1 MAKSQTAESTVPIN
15 LNPAVRSL
23 RPSATLAINEKSK
36 ELAGQGR
43 KIYRLGFGQS
53 PFPIPPSVV
62 AALQTN
68 AARKDYL
75 PVNGL
80 PELREAVADFH
91 RRNHRVATTGEDI
104 LIGPGSKELMFQLQL
119 CFQAELIVPS
129 PGWVSYEP
137 QAALLDLPRRWLH
150 TRKENG
156 WRMMPDELDRFC
168 QNGGGQARLLI
179 LNYPSNPTGVTFSD
193 EELASIAQVARRHK
207 LLVLSD
213 EIYGE
218 LNYTGNHVSL
228 ARHYPEGTIISS
240 GLSKWCGAGG
250 WRLGTFCF
258 PRELRWLLDA
268 MACVASETY
277 SAVCAPVQ
285 HAAVTAFQGGS
296 EIDNYLFQAR
306 RVLRSLSENVCDRL
320 NEACVDTIA
329 SEGGFYVFPDFARH
343 AETLRA
349 RGIKTSPELCE
360 RLLAET
366 CVALLPG
373 AEFGRPA
380 EELTCR
386 LAYVD
391 FDGERALTAADTL
404 ADDEEL
410 GERFLREHCGSAM
423 TAIDLIVN
431 WLQEAR

>member
-1 MAKSQTAESTVPIN
+1 MA
-15 LNPAVRSL
+15 
-23 RPSATLAINEKSK
+23 
-36 ELAGQGR
+36 GHGR
-43 KIYRLGFGQS
+43 KIYKLGFGQS

-62 AALQTN
+62 AALQSN

-75 PVNGL
+75 PVRGL

-91 RRNHRVATTGEDI
+91 RRNHNVTATAEDI

-156 WRMMPDELDRFC
+156 WRVMPDELDRFC

-179 LNYPSNPTGVTFSD
+179 LNYPGNPTGVTFSD
-193 EELASIAQVARRHK
+193 EQLAAIAEVARRHK

-218 LNYTGNHVSL
+218 LNYAGNHASL

-250 WRLGTFCF
+250 WRLGTFCV

-320 NEACVDTIA
+320 NEAGVDTVT
-329 SEGGFYVFPDFARH
+329 SEGGFYVFPDFALH
-343 AETLRA
+343 AEALRA
-349 RGIKTSPELCE
+349 GGIKTSLELCE

-366 CVALLPG
+366 GVALLPG

-380 EELTCR
+380 EELNCR

-391 FDGERALTAADTL
+391 FDGKRALAAAETL

-410 GERFLREHCGSAM
+410 GERFLREHCGDVMAAM
-423 TAIDLIVN
+423 DRISD
-431 WLQEAR
+431 WLQET